1 MKEFIKK
8 TFIISLISFFLIE
21 LTGFTLGFFRII
33 PNGSPAVMSIFAD
46 SKLSYWHPKNITFKH
61 DYNQCWGPST
71 ISFNNIGSR
80 STIDVEMLK
89 TKPRIGLLG
98 DSMIEMIHVNDGED
112 ITSILQEKLP
122 DFEIIN
128 FSSRATGLYDHLDV
142 YKNLIKNFDIDYL
155 VLFPTEND
163 LHNNFIESNKPNEVR
178 NQPKFYFDELKN
190 EVIKIDRNSLW
201 FKKYFS
207 NFNKIKRS
215 KPILYLKE
223 YSYSFKIYYQIKI
236 FFYNKKRQSTL
247 TKEQLNAKY
256 DKKMSLLINQEK
268 VYKDIMNQF
277 LTEINKDKDNVKLIT
292 ILNLRSYL
300 FRKEENL
307 TRAHE
312 IKINKFNIIKD
323 LWVNYNNA
331 YFAVDEAKEFIKLNK
346 HKMVKPFI
354 FLGHTCD
361 DHYSKFGAEFMANI
375 VIKQINSQIK

>member
-1 MKEFIKK
+1 MNKFVKE
-8 TFIISLISFFLIE
+8 TLIIFLIFFFLIE
-21 LTGFTLGFFRII
+21 LVGFILGFLRII
-33 PNGSPAVMSIFAD
+33 PNGSPAVISIFAD
-46 SKLSYWHPKNITFKH
+46 RKLSYWHPKNITFKH
-61 DYNQCWGPST
+61 DYNTCWGPSKV
-71 ISFNNIGSR
+71 SFNNIGSR
-80 STIDVEMLK
+80 STIDIEMIK

-128 FSSRATGLYDHLDV
+128 FSTRATGLYDHLDV

-163 LHNNFIESNKPNEVR
+163 LHNNFIESNKPNEVH
-178 NQPKFYFDELKN
+178 NQPKFYFDELKK
-190 EVIKIDRNSLW
+190 EVIKIDRNYLW

-223 YSYSFKIYYQIKI
+223 YSYSFKIYHHIKTI
-236 FFYNKKRQSTL
+236 IYNKKRQSSATIN
-247 TKEQLNAKY
+247 KSDKY
-256 DKKMSLLINQEK
+256 NKKMELLINQQK
-268 VYKDIMNQF
+268 IYKNIMSQF
-277 LTEINKDKDNVKLIT
+277 LTEMNKDNIKLIT

-300 FRKEENL
+300 FKKEENL
-307 TRAHE
+307 TLKD
-312 IKINKFNIIKD
+312 KIRFNKFNIIKD
-323 LWVNYNNA
+323 LWVSFNNA
-331 YFAVDEAKEFIKLNK
+331 YFGLDEAKEFIKLNK
-346 HKMVKPFI
+346 HKIIKPFE

-375 VIKQINSQIK
+375 VIKKINSHIK